1 MSGTKTNS
9 VGMLSKIA
17 LVIRNPQLLRDYVI
31 GKSHQ
36 LHETLYAISDSN
48 ALAGTDAKRPFLFID
63 AGSNQGQGIRWFSQ
77 HFAPDTFE
85 YALFE
90 PNPNCFTALQK
101 ITEQLGGRATLY
113 PVGVGTR
120 NEKVPF
126 YGLDETEGGA
136 LSEGGSVNANH
147 NAEWYST
154 NAEKAV
160 TVEIID
166 FAAYLQEQA
175 ARYEKIIVK
184 MDIEGAEND
193 VLEHLLRTGTHK
205 LIDILY
211 IEFHAVFLP
220 PDMRGAERT
229 REKIITRKL
238 RADGVKVR
246 VWH

>member
-1 MSGTKTNS
+1 
-9 VGMLSKIA
+9 MLSKIVQ
-17 LVIRNPQLLRDYVI
+17 VIRNPHLFRDYVI
-31 GKSHQ
+31 GKSHL

-48 ALAGTDAKRPFLFID
+48 ALAGTDAKRPFLFVD
-63 AGSNQGQGIRWFSQ
+63 AGSNQGQGIKWFSR
-77 HFAPDTFE
+77 HFTPETFD

-90 PNPNCFTALQK
+90 PNPNCHATLQK
-101 ITEQLGGRATLY
+101 VIEQLDGRATLY
-113 PVGVGTR
+113 PAGVGAR
-120 NEKVPF
+120 DERVPL
-126 YGLDETEGGA
+126 YGLSEKEGGA

-147 NAEWYST
+147 NAEWYAADS
-154 NAEKAV
+154 EKAV

-166 FAAYLQEQA
+166 FATFLQDQT
-175 ARYEKIIVK
+175 ARYDKIVVK

-193 VLEHLLRTGTHK
+193 VLEHLLRTGSHK

-211 IEFHAVFLP
+211 IEFHAKYLP
-220 PDMRGAERT
+220 PELRDAERT